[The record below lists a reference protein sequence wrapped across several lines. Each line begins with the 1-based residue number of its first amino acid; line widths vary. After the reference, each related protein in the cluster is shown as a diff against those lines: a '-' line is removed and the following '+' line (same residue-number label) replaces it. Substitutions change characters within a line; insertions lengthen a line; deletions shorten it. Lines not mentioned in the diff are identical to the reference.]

1 MRGLGA
7 RANTFPLRV
16 GKAGRA
22 DDNLREFCPN
32 PPMTFTTRFA
42 PSPTGHLHIGHAF
55 SAWTA
60 FQATCEAEGRFILR
74 MEDIDTVRCKPEFE
88 QVILD
93 DLIWLGLDWEEP
105 VRRQSDHFDDYAAVL
120 DRLRGLGV
128 VYRCFKT
135 RREILEDI
143 ARAPHRI
150 GEVYRGPL
158 SPLSTDEEATRV
170 AAGDPFAWRLSL
182 DRCREVLGA
191 RYGAMRFVEDGQGDQ
206 VADPDPLGDVIL
218 ARKDVG
224 TSYHIAVVHDDALQ
238 GISHVIRGDDLRAM
252 TPLHVLLQTLL
263 DLPIPVYQHHRLL
276 LDEKGER
283 FAKRNKSV
291 TLKFLRESGVTPD
304 EVRAQFTR

>member
-1 MRGLGA
+1 MS
-7 RANTFPLRV
+7 FI
-16 GKAGRA
+16 
-22 DDNLREFCPN
+22 
-32 PPMTFTTRFA
+32 TRFA

-60 FQATCEAEGRFILR
+60 WHAAVEADGRFLLR
-74 MEDIDTVRCKPEFE
+74 LEDIDTVRCKPEFE

-105 VRRQSDHFDDYAAVL
+105 VRRQSDHFDDYARVL
-120 DRLRGLGV
+120 ERLQALGV

-143 ARAPHRI
+143 ARAPHGP

-158 SPLSTDEEATRV
+158 TPMSADEEAERI
-170 AAGDPFAWRLSL
+170 ANDEAFAWRLSL
-182 DRCREVLGA
+182 DHCRDVLGERFA
-191 RYGAMRFVEDGQGDQ
+191 SMRYREDGAGEQ

-238 GISHVIRGDDLRAM
+238 GISHVIRGEDLAEM
-252 TPLHVLLQTLL
+252 TPLHVLLQTVL
-263 DLPIPVYQHHRLL
+263 DLPTPVYRHHRLL
-276 LDEKGER
+276 LDENGER
-283 FAKRNKSV
+283 FAKRNHSV
-291 TLKFLRESGVTPD
+291 TLKSLREQGVTPA
-304 EVRAQFTR
+304 ELRTRFSG